1 MAKLFQKT
9 CKMTNIDKQ
18 TEDNF
23 QERII
28 EMAKALSDLQVL
40 TNKVLLDFETKQ
52 STSLGRGFTGV
63 FPSMN
68 I

>member
-28 EMAKALSDLQVL
+28 EMAKALSEDR
-40 TNKVLLDFETKQ
+40 K
-52 STSLGRGFTGV
+52 STRLNS
-63 FPSMN
+63 SHSH
-68 I
+68 

>member
-28 EMAKALSDLQVL
+28 DTAIPTKVRISAIVIISALYLISHHH
-40 TNKVLLDFETKQ
+40 
-52 STSLGRGFTGV
+52 
-63 FPSMN
+63 
-68 I
+68 